1 MDNAK
6 KSFVLYLDNWPELEW
21 LDMEQRG
28 LVLTVVFDYAAQL
41 ASGKGADYFAAI
53 EKYPQLNDGGS
64 MACGFLCAT
73 LERDHLKW
81 LHRKQARQRRE
92 GTASNSLPAAG
103 TMDSHARADMER
115 ARRLLGQMRN
125 E

>member
-1 MDNAK
+1 MDNQK
-6 KSFVLYLDNWPELEW
+6 KSFVLYLDNWPELEL

-28 LVLTVVFDYAAQL
+28 MVLTAVFE
-41 ASGKGADYFAAI
+41 FAARLSAG
-53 EKYPQLNDGGS
+53 EQADFFGTMKTCPQLSEGGR

-92 GTASNSLPAAG
+92 EAARSG
-103 TMDSHARADMER
+103 PSPTGSTVQADLER
-115 ARRLLGQMRN
+115 SKRLLQQMKG